1 MMYDLIVIGGGP
13 AGCAAGITAVRGGAR
28 VLLLERGRFPR
39 HKVCGE
45 FVSAESLS
53 LLSTLLRKEDRG
65 LVSNSLRLPQ
75 TRIFVDASRLTAQV
89 SPPAASITRFDL
101 DSALWQSAIANG
113 VHVRENCPVRSIK
126 NVGPFSLKTDLE
138 DFEATAIIN
147 ATGRWSNLTSPTI
160 RACAAGE
167 RWIGIKAHFRE
178 QHPSHSVDLYFFE
191 GGYCGVQP
199 VGSETNGHGALVN
212 ACAMVQADVASSLT
226 EVFESHPALH
236 ERSRNWIPAMDPVTT
251 SPLVFHEPELVN
263 CGMLQAG
270 DAATFVDPFIGDG
283 ISLALR
289 SGALAAESLV
299 PVFSGERSLPQAA
312 AAYPETYERK
322 LGHVFRRS
330 SRLRRMF
337 FSRFIMR
344 KPALSLLQRAP
355 AITSLLV
362 RMTR

>member
-1 MMYDLIVIGGGP
+1 MMYDLIVMGGGP
-13 AGCAAGITAVRGGAR
+13 AGCAAAITAARAGAR
-28 VLLLERGRFPR
+28 VVLLERGRFPR

-53 LLSTLLRKEDRG
+53 LLSTLLREENRG
-65 LVSNSLRLPQ
+65 LVGDSLRLPQ
-75 TRIFVDASRLTAQV
+75 TRIFVDGSCLTAQV

-101 DSALWQSAIANG
+101 DAALWQSAFALG
-113 VHVRENCPVRSIK
+113 VHVRESCAVRSIEGD
-126 NVGPFSLKTDLE
+126 GPFRVKADTE
-138 DFEATAIIN
+138 DFESTAVIN
-147 ATGRWSNLTSPTI
+147 ATGRWSNLTSPAI
-160 RACAAGE
+160 RAGAVGE

-178 QHPSHSVDLYFFE
+178 QHPSQTVDLYFFQ

-199 VGSETNGHGALVN
+199 IEPTPNGHGALVN
-212 ACAMVQADVASSLT
+212 ACAMVRADVASSLT
-226 EVFESHPALH
+226 EVLDAHPELR
-236 ERSRNWIPAMDPVTT
+236 ERSRSWTPVMDTVAT

-263 CGMLQAG
+263 HGMLQAG

-289 SGALAAESLV
+289 SGALASECLASSFTGEGSLQ
-299 PVFSGERSLPQAA
+299 QAA
-312 AAYPETYERK
+312 AAYRETYERK

-337 FSRFIMR
+337 FSRSVMR
-344 KPALSLLQRAP
+344 KPALSLLQRTP

-362 RMTR
+362 KWTR

>member
-1 MMYDLIVIGGGP
+1 MMYDLMVIGGGP
-13 AGCAAGITAVRGGAR
+13 AGCSAAITAARTGAR
-28 VLLLERGRFPR
+28 VLLLERSRFPR

-53 LLSTLLRKEDRG
+53 LLSTLLREESRG

-75 TRIFVDASRLTAQV
+75 TRIFVDGSCLTAQV

-101 DSALWQSAIANG
+101 DSALWQSAIAVG
-113 VHVRENCPVRSIK
+113 VHVRENCPVRSIEGDGLFRVK
-126 NVGPFSLKTDLE
+126 ADAE
-138 DFEATAIIN
+138 DFEATAVIN
-147 ATGRWSNLTSPTI
+147 ATGRWSNLTSPAI
-160 RACAAGE
+160 RASAAAE

-178 QHPSHSVDLYFFE
+178 QHPSQTVDLYFFE

-199 VGSETNGHGALVN
+199 IESTTNGHGALVN
-212 ACAMVQADVASSLT
+212 ACAMVRADVASSLT
-226 EVFESHPALH
+226 EVFKAHPALR
-236 ERSRNWIPAMDPVTT
+236 ERSRNWTPVMDPVTT

-263 CGMLQAG
+263 CRMLQAG

-289 SGALAAESLV
+289 SGTLAAESLV
-299 PVFSGERSLPQAA
+299 SAFNGERSLQQAA
-312 AAYPETYERK
+312 AAYREIYERK

-337 FSRFIMR
+337 FSRSIMR
-344 KPALSLLQRAP
+344 KPALSLLERTP
-355 AITSLLV
+355 AITNLLV

>member
-13 AGCAAGITAVRGGAR
+13 AGCAASITAARAGAN
-28 VLLLERGRFPR
+28 VVQLERSRFPR

-53 LLSTLLRKEDRG
+53 LLSTLLREKNCE
-65 LVSNSLRLPQ
+65 LVGNSLRLPQ
-75 TRIFVDASRLTAQV
+75 TRIFVEGSCLTAQV

-101 DSALWQSAIANG
+101 DSALWQSAIAVG
-113 VHVRENCPVRSIK
+113 VHVRENCPVRSIEG
-126 NVGPFSLKTDLE
+126 NGPFRVNADAE
-138 DFEATAIIN
+138 DFESTAVIN
-147 ATGRWSNLTSPTI
+147 ATGRWSNLTSPAI
-160 RACAAGE
+160 RASAAGE

-178 QHPSHSVDLYFFE
+178 QHPSQTVDLYFFQ

-199 VGSETNGHGALVN
+199 IESTTNGHGTLVN
-212 ACAMVQADVASSLT
+212 ACAMVRADVASSLA
-226 EVFESHPALH
+226 EVFEAHPALH
-236 ERSRNWIPAMDPVTT
+236 ERSRNWTPVMDPVTT
-251 SPLVFHEPELVN
+251 SPLVFHDPELVN

-289 SGALAAESLV
+289 SGALASDSLV
-299 PVFSGERSLPQAA
+299 SVFTGECSLQQAA
-312 AAYPETYERK
+312 ATYRETYERK
-322 LGHVFRRS
+322 LGYVFRRS

-337 FSRFIMR
+337 FSRSIMR
-344 KPALSLLQRAP
+344 KPALSLLERTP

-362 RMTR
+362 KWTR